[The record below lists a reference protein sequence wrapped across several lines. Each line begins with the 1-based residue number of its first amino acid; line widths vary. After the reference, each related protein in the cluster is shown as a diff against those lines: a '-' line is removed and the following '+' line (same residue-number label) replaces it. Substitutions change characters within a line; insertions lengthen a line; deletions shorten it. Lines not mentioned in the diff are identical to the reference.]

1 MEEKL
6 VEAVRG
12 GLERDGVLGKLRS
25 EIRCEVL
32 RLLGIHDLKKVSKPI
47 ITPEVDLINS
57 LIGEY
62 LQWIGYSYTSAIFSS
77 ESDFIYSRDE
87 NIHSRIMSELGL
99 KDSSDDSLPLLCQ
112 LINKVKQNSHLFPVR
127 KSEKMKIC
135 HSVW

>member
-112 LINKVKQNSHLFPVR
+112 LINKVKQN
-127 KSEKMKIC
+127 C
-135 HSVW
+135 NY